1 MAESAVTDPESG
13 EYRVRLPEFHGP
25 LDLLLHLV
33 KRNEVDVRDIPVAI
47 IAEQFRSFLDVIAV
61 IDVEAAGEFLVT
73 AATLLEIKSRLALPQ
88 SESVATKVEAEE
100 DPRREL
106 VQQLLEYKKFKDAA
120 SRLGGRAAEVGRRWP
135 REPIA
140 PPAARTELPA
150 AVQSPELWDLVSAFG
165 RLVQD
170 SAQLE
175 PDTVIADDTPQDVYR
190 EQVLAAVGSAA
201 TVAFRDAF
209 PPPHHKLRLIGL
221 FLAMLELI
229 RNGRLIFTVGDT
241 TDDIRLAL
249 VPVSDDRK
257 EEIGSESQEVGG

>member
-1 MAESAVTDPESG
+1 MVEPTVTDSETG

-33 KRNEVDVRDIPVAI
+33 KRNEVDVRDIPVAV
-47 IAEQFRSFLDVIAV
+47 IAEQFRTFLDVIAV
-61 IDVEAAGEFLVT
+61 IDVEAAGDFLVT
-73 AATLLEIKSRLALPQ
+73 AAALLEIKSRLAIPQ
-88 SESVATKVEAEE
+88 TEARESKAEPE
-100 DPRREL
+100 DDPRREL

-150 AVQSPELWDLVSAFG
+150 AVHSPELWDLVSAFG

-170 SAQLE
+170 AAQLE

-190 EQVLAAVGSAA
+190 DQVLAAVGAA
-201 TVAFRDAF
+201 PTVAFRDAF
-209 PPPHHKLRLIGL
+209 PAPHHKLRLIGL

-229 RNGRLIFTVGDT
+229 RNGRLVFTVGDT
-241 TDDIRLAL
+241 ADDIRLAL
-249 VPVSDDRK
+249 VPVSDDGQK
-257 EEIGSESQEVGG
+257 EVGSEGQEVAG